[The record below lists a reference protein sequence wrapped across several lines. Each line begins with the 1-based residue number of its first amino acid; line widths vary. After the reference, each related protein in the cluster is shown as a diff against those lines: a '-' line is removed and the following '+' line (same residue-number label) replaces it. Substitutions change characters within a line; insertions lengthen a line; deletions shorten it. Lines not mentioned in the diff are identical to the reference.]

1 MDTKKVT
8 SLGRPAGAEI
18 YNAGALELLKR
29 SKAVSGLSYAE
40 LAGRVGVSR
49 KTIIDVFAG
58 RNRSPGTIRRVADVL
73 GISFALL
80 LN

>member
-1 MDTKKVT
+1 MQ
-8 SLGRPAGAEI
+8 I

-29 SKAVSGLSYAE
+29 SKVASGLSYSE
-40 LAGRVGVSR
+40 LAGKVGVSR

-58 RNRSPGTIRRVADVL
+58 RNRSPGTIRRVAEVL
-73 GISFALL
+73 GLSFVLL